1 MSSSK
6 TLCDALNSMKNHRS
20 SGHCS
25 LKKSNLILDV
35 VNFLSNCGLI
45 ISSNLEERSIKCFLN
60 NSVGRNPFISLK
72 THSSPSKSL
81 FCSVNQIK
89 LMIKTNQLS
98 IICVSTNKG
107 LLSAQDCLDKNVGGK
122 VLFML

>member
-20 SGHCS
+20 SGYCI
-25 LKKSNLILDV
+25 LKRSRFTLDV
-35 VNFLSNCGLI
+35 VNFLANCGLI
-45 ISSNLEERSIKCFLN
+45 ISLNLEERSINCFLN

-81 FCSVNQIK
+81 FCSVDQIK
-89 LMIKTNQLS
+89 FIIKTNPLS

-107 LLSAQDCLDKNVGGK
+107 LLSAQDCLDKNIGGK